1 MSNIEDN
8 FDEIEAQIIADLK
21 NSEDPELREW
31 GDRLEDSNE
40 PLSVR
45 NSYFI
50 RLKTSRRITKER
62 ERELLSAIDVFIKD
76 LMDRDLIISSE
87 YEWGDNGKFGMLN
100 VTRQGR
106 ATISGQRKGGGKT
119 KTFFSPKQEEAKK
132 VWDSKPEL
140 ALDGKGINAFVKK
153 VVLKCGVTERTVWRW
168 VSAWRK
174 GTDKA

>member
-8 FDEIEAQIIADLK
+8 FDEIEAQILARLK
-21 NSEDPELREW
+21 NSDDPYLREYAD
-31 GDRLEDSNE
+31 GLEDSNE

-50 RLKTSRRITKER
+50 RLKTSKRLTKEK
-62 ERELLSAIDVFIKD
+62 ERKLLSAVNVFLED
-76 LMDRDLIISSE
+76 LKNQGLIISSE
-87 YEWGDNGKFGMLN
+87 FEWGDNGRFGMLN
-100 VTRQGR
+100 VAKQGR
-106 ATISGQRKGGGKT
+106 ATIRGQRKGGDKT
-119 KTFFSPKQEEAKK
+119 KKFFSPKQEEAKK